1 LAAKLPTDR
10 CCSAYQAIIEW
21 NCRTDGATNRSDDR
35 IVKSRHTA
43 HNKDFK
49 HRSGK
54 SGAGRKSM
62 TTASNVVRA
71 ESTSGLRWS
80 FLAICVICMIMIANL
95 QYGWTLFVN
104 PINKAHGWSITS
116 IQFAFSIFIALET
129 WLTPIQGWI
138 VDILGPQRGPK
149 LMVAFGGITVAIGW
163 VINAY
168 AQSLE
173 MLYLGAIVSGTGGGA
188 VYATCVGNAVKWFPD
203 RRGLAVGLTAAGY
216 GAGAALTVIPIRY
229 AIDNYGYNTAF
240 LWFGIVQGAIVFM
253 LALLLRGPEPS
264 EMAAAPTPKVMQ
276 STRSFSPKEVLLS
289 PVFWLLYIMFVMV
302 SASGLMA
309 TAQIAPIA
317 SDFKVGDQIVFWG
330 ATTLTA
336 ALIIDNLANGA
347 ARPLFG
353 WISDN
358 IGRERTMAIAFG
370 LGGISYWLLGAL
382 GTAPWAF
389 VLFAALIF
397 LTWGEIF
404 SLFPSTCTDT
414 FGPKFATVNLSLL
427 YTTSAFLVPI
437 ANIVKSSAGSWHM
450 VFIVTAVMNFIVVG
464 LALFVLK
471 PMRQRLLGK
480 D

>member
-1 LAAKLPTDR
+1 
-10 CCSAYQAIIEW
+10 
-21 NCRTDGATNRSDDR
+21 
-35 IVKSRHTA
+35 
-43 HNKDFK
+43 
-49 HRSGK
+49 
-54 SGAGRKSM
+54 M
-62 TTASNVVRA
+62 TTAQLARSRATESNA
-71 ESTSGLRWS
+71 TRW
-80 FLAICVICMIMIANL
+80 FQLICGIVCMVMIANL

-104 PINKAHGWSITS
+104 PINKTHGWTLAS
-116 IQFAFSIFIALET
+116 IQLAFSIFIALET

-138 VDILGPQRGPK
+138 VDVLGPQRGPK
-149 LMVAFGGITVAIGW
+149 IMVGFGGIMVGIGW

-168 AQSLE
+168 ADSLA
-173 MLYLGAIVSGTGGGA
+173 MLYFGAVVSGMGGGA
-188 VYATCVGNAVKWFPD
+188 VYATCVGMAVKWFPD

-229 AIDNYGYNTAF
+229 VIDTYGYNTAF
-240 LWFGIVQGAIVFM
+240 LWFGIVQGAVVFV
-253 LALLLRGPEPS
+253 LALLLRAPEPG
-264 EMAAAPTPKVMQ
+264 EMAGAPAPKVAQ
-276 STRSFSPKEVLLS
+276 AAKSSSPKEVLVS

-317 SDFKVGDQIVFWG
+317 ADFKVGDQIVFWG

-336 ALIIDNLANGA
+336 ALIIDNIANGS

-358 IGRERTMAIAFG
+358 IGREATMAIAFG
-370 LGGISYWLLGAL
+370 LGGVSYWLLGSL

-427 YTTSAFLVPI
+427 YTAKGTSAFLVPL
-437 ANIVKSSAGSWHM
+437 ANVIKGWTGSWHM
-450 VFIVTAVMNFIVVG
+450 VFAVTAIMNFVVVG

-471 PMRQRLLGK
+471 PMRARAMAKG
-480 D
+480 